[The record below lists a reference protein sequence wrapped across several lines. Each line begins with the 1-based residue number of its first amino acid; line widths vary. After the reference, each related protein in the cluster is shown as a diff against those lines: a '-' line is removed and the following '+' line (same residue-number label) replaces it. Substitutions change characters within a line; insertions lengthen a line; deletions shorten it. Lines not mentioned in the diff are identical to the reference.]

1 MEDFTFIFFIAIAGI
16 VLWIQD
22 LRTSLKRTEKEYKSL
37 NEKHRKLSDSHRR
50 LCNDHETLHKH
61 HEEAKRSNGNLRKLL
76 FTKNPFSDVASMKA
90 DIDIITFDDD
100 AKYLKD
106 KVRPAIKAA
115 AIVQEVKGK
124 YRILERENLVLRY
137 KYDFILKL
145 FPELNQYVED
155 ESSSIDLKGSI
166 SIEQLQDEYDRTR
179 DYISP
184 EEYKSMGECE
194 RNQLALDNYKRR
206 RRSSSWVAGVEYEMY
221 YCYKLKNEGFAV
233 IDFGVQ
239 KKLEDLGRD
248 IIAYKNGKTYIIQC
262 KRYGQNK
269 YVHENTICQ
278 LYGTTLHYKITQR
291 ETFLFSNPEKIF
303 PVLVTTGELSDT
315 AKEFARKLGVIV
327 RIVPMGEYP
336 MIKCNINGGNKIYHL
351 PFDQQYWN
359 TKIDKEGEFCAFTVK
374 EAMDNGFRRAYK
386 WKG

>member
-1 MEDFTFIFFIAIAGI
+1 MELFIFIVVACI

-22 LRTSLKRTEKEYKSL
+22 LRSSLKRAEKDNKLLNDKHKKLQDTYKILYDNHDSL
-37 NEKHRKLSDSHRR
+37 KL
-50 LCNDHETLHKH
+50 H
-61 HEEAKRSNGNLRKLL
+61 HEEAKKSNGYLKKLIL
-76 FTKNPFSDVASMKA
+76 TKNPFSEVASIKA
-90 DIDIITFDDD
+90 DINAIAFDEY
-100 AKYLKD
+100 AEYLTH
-106 KVRPAIKAA
+106 KVRPALKAA
-115 AIVQEVKGK
+115 EVVQEVKGK
-124 YRILERENLVLRY
+124 YRILEQENLILRY
-137 KYDFILKL
+137 KYDFILGL

-155 ESSSIDLKGSI
+155 ESSSIDLKRSI

-291 ETFLFSNPEKIF
+291 SNPEKIF